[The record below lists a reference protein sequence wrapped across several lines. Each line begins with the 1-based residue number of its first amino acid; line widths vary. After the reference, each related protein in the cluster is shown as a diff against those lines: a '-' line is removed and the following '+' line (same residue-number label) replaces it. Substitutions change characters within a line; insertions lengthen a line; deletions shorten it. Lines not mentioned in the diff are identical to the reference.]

1 MALEE
6 DKYRRPTQKQYEMN
20 KKIMENARS
29 FFSGEYLIKVED
41 VLNNLKFGQTIYTH
55 PEFEDEWVDI
65 PDGIMRNAIENRF
78 ENFEFALDEKGNP
91 DGLKN
96 HQEMVLTIADDIA
109 NKIQEIAYKKAQKE
123 LEKYDYLDTYAN
135 QLFEDSKG
143 D

>member
-1 MALEE
+1 MST
-6 DKYRRPTQKQYEMN
+6 DKEL
-20 KKIMENARS
+20 MENARS
-29 FFSGEYLIKVED
+29 FFTGGELIGGAMLV
-41 VLNNLKFGQTIYTH
+41 NNLKFGQTIYTH

-109 NKIQEIAYKKAQKE
+109 NKIQEIAYEKAQKE

>member
-1 MALEE
+1 MAKPNMK
-6 DKYRRPTQKQYEMN
+6 DAK
-20 KKIMENARS
+20 S
-29 FFSGEYLIKVED
+29 FFSGENLINTADLLK
-41 VLNNLKFGQTIYTH
+41 NLKFGQDWFSYK
-55 PEFEDEWVDI
+55 EFDI
-65 PDGIMRNAIENRF
+65 EVPDGIMRNAIENRF
-78 ENFEFALDEKGNP
+78 EHFEFALDEKGNP

-109 NKIQEIAYKKAQKE
+109 NKIQEIAYEKAQEE

>member
-1 MALEE
+1 MSTEKEL
-6 DKYRRPTQKQYEMN
+6 
-20 KKIMENARS
+20 MENARS
-29 FFSGEYLIKVED
+29 FFSGERLIKSED
-41 VLNNLKFGQTIYTH
+41 ILNSLKFGQTIYTC

-109 NKIQEIAYKKAQKE
+109 NKIQEIAYEKAQKE

>member
-1 MALEE
+1 MAQ
-6 DKYRRPTQKQYEMN
+6 YNQPIPKQYEIN
-20 KKIMENARS
+20 KKLMENARS
-29 FFSGEYLIKVED
+29 FFSGEHLVKCED
-41 VLNNLKFGQTIYTH
+41 ILKEFKFGKTIYTH

>member
-1 MALEE
+1 MST
-6 DKYRRPTQKQYEMN
+6 DKEL
-20 KKIMENARS
+20 MENARS
-29 FFSGEYLIKVED
+29 FFSGERLIKSED
-41 VLNNLKFGQTIYTH
+41 ILNNLKFGQTIYTH

-109 NKIQEIAYKKAQKE
+109 NKIQEIAYEKAQKE